1 MRPAPVI
8 FALWIAFCLSWIAAA
23 GWSGRTDKRVGL
35 KGELAYRIIL
45 VIGGVSL
52 FVRAHGFVGPL
63 RLWFVGRNTAWG
75 CAALVACG
83 FAFSWWARI
92 RLGALWSGAITRKEG
107 HRIIDTGPYAIV
119 RHPIYTGILLAVFA
133 TAAVKGMITGIVGA
147 LLITLG
153 ISMKARLEERWLREE
168 LDPDAYDGYRR
179 RVPMLI
185 PFGPK

>member
-8 FALWIAFCLSWIAAA
+8 FALWIVFCLSWIAAA
-23 GWSGRTDKRVGL
+23 GWS
-35 KGELAYRIIL
+35 
-45 VIGGVSL
+45 
-52 FVRAHGFVGPL
+52 
-63 RLWFVGRNTAWG
+63 
-75 CAALVACG
+75 
-83 FAFSWWARI
+83 
-92 RLGALWSGAITRKEG
+92 RLGALWSGTITKKEG
-107 HRIIDTGPYAIV
+107 HRVIDTGPYAIV

-133 TAAVKGMITGIVGA
+133 TAAVKSMIAGIVGA

-153 ISMKARLEERWLREE
+153 IWMKARREEQWLREE